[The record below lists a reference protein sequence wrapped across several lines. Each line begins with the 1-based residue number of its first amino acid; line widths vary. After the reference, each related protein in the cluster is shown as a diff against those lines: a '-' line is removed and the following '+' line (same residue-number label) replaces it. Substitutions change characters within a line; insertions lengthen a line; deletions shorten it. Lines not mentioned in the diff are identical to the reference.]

1 MVVKF
6 SGETWIER
14 LARWLQSEPQAQH
27 GAVAAP
33 QFRWTRLVQIFAASI
48 LTAALVI
55 LINLSLVTI
64 RTAAFDPFGE
74 YSLQRVVNARGAEGM
89 PTVSLSKR
97 EYVQIEALKCL
108 NQEVFT
114 ASSAT
119 WVSREG
125 KVIRGGSGDL
135 RLRAAG
141 CQTVFYRNTIPRGV
155 TPGLWQIRGIETA
168 RATDWFG
175 AVQQSLTWESEWFR
189 VVE

>member
-64 RTAAFDPFGE
+64 RTA
-74 YSLQRVVNARGAEGM
+74 
-89 PTVSLSKR
+89 
-97 EYVQIEALKCL
+97 
-108 NQEVFT
+108 
-114 ASSAT
+114 
-119 WVSREG
+119 
-125 KVIRGGSGDL
+125 
-135 RLRAAG
+135 G